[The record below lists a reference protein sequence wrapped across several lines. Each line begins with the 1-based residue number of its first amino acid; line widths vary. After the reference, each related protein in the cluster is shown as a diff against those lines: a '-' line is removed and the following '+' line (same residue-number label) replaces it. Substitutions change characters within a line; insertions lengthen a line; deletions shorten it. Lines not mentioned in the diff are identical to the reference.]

1 MCKIPPKGV
10 KFRQKRK
17 TKTTPKGVKLC
28 KIEQVAK
35 EQQQQDENTKM

>member
-1 MCKIPPKGV
+1 MCKIPPKDV
-10 KFRQKRK
+10 KLHQKR
-17 TKTTPKGVKLC
+17 KTTPKGVKLC

>member
-17 TKTTPKGVKLC
+17 TTPKGVKLC
-28 KIEQVAK
+28 KIEQVAI